1 MLTSSLTVAQAIA
14 TVFVILGSRLRVRC
28 FKEMGKQFTFT
39 HTTLMD
45 HRLVTTGPYGIV
57 RHPSYTGVLFAY
69 LSMVALMLMEGSWV
83 RQCAFF
89 PDHASEIGRYWALA
103 TFIGSIW
110 VSFAMHAIWGVVV
123 TSGLMLRASREDK
136 TLQERFG
143 DEWEQYRKIVPSRFV
158 PYVL

>member
-1 MLTSSLTVAQAIA
+1 
-14 TVFVILGSRLRVRC
+14 
-28 FKEMGKQFTFT
+28 
-39 HTTLMD
+39 MD

-69 LSMVALMLMEGSWV
+69 LSMIALMLMEGSWV
-83 RQCAFF
+83 RQCASF
-89 PDHASEIGRYWALA
+89 PNHVSEIGRYWALT

-110 VSFAMHAIWGVVV
+110 ISFAMHAIWGVVV